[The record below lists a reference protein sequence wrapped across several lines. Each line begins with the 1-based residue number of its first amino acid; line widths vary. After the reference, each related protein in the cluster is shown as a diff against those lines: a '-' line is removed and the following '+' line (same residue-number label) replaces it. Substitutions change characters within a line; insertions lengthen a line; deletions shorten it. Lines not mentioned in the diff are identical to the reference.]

1 MLIQFTANNY
11 LSFKEEI
18 KFSLVA
24 SSLKD
29 RKIDDD
35 LVIFNPIQNNKLRLL
50 KSAVIYGAN
59 ASGKSN
65 FINAIRF
72 YRNFIS
78 NSSKAM
84 QVDDKID
91 VEHYKLNS
99 ECDNEPSV
107 FEAIFLYKEI
117 QYRYGFAVT
126 EKKIESEW
134 LYMKEIKPKAKEI
147 ELFFREDNTFPV
159 IHDKFSIGK
168 DLVNKKMVRANALLL
183 SVAAQFNDLIATDV
197 FHWLNSFNSISG
209 LQEDGYK
216 SYTISKLDD
225 PTYRQ
230 RIIDFTKFADLGID
244 DLKVIHG
251 SVSEVN
257 PRDDSP
263 EELDNEMKTAFLGKP
278 VSSLVSFH
286 QKFDKDL
293 NETELVMFPF
303 YQNESMGTRKYFGLA
318 GPILD
323 TLDNGKILVIDELD
337 SKLHPLLTEKIIS
350 LFNSKETN
358 PKNAQ
363 LVFTSHDTNL
373 LSSQLFRRDQIWFAH
388 KNRYG
393 ATTMYSLAEYKE
405 AVRNDASF
413 EKNYLEGKYG
423 AVPSF
428 KNFKKLFTPK
438 NNLNNG

>member
-29 RKIDDD
+29 KKVGDD

-65 FINAIRF
+65 FISAIRF
-72 YRNFIS
+72 YRSFIS
-78 NSSKAM
+78 NSSRAT

-91 VEHYKLNS
+91 VENYKLNS

-107 FEAIFLYKEI
+107 FEAIFLIYGK

-126 EKKIESEW
+126 EDKIESEW
-134 LYMKEIKPKAKEI
+134 LYLKEIKPKAKEI
-147 ELFFREDNTFPV
+147 ELFFREENTFPNV
-159 IHDKFSIGK
+159 HDKFAIAK
-168 DLVNKKMVRANALLL
+168 DLVNKQMVRPNALLL
-183 SVAAQFNDLIATDV
+183 SVAAQFNDPIAAEI
-197 FHWLNSFNSISG
+197 FHWIGNFNSISG
-209 LQEDGYK
+209 LKEDGYK
-216 SYTISKLDD
+216 SYTVSKLNHPIDG
-225 PTYRQ
+225 Q
-230 RIIDFTKFADLGID
+230 RIINFTKFADLGID
-244 DLKVIHG
+244 DLKVIQG
-251 SVSEVN
+251 NISEVN
-257 PRDDSP
+257 PSENSP
-263 EELDNEMKTAFLGKP
+263 EVLNNEVKKAFIGKP
-278 VSSLVSFH
+278 VNSLVSFH

-293 NETELVMFPF
+293 KETELVMFPF
-303 YQNESMGTRKYFGLA
+303 YKNESMGTQKYFSLA

-363 LVFTSHDTNL
+363 LIFTSHDTNL
-373 LSSQLFRRDQIWFAH
+373 LSSQLFRRDQIWFTH

-428 KNFKKLFTPK
+428 KNFKKIFTQK
-438 NNLNNG
+438 NNSNNG

>member
-24 SSLKD
+24 SNLKD
-29 RKIDDD
+29 KKVEDD
-35 LVIFNPIQNNKLRLL
+35 LVIFNPIENNNLRLL

-65 FINAIRF
+65 FISAIKF
-72 YRNFIS
+72 YRTFIS
-78 NSSKAM
+78 NSSIAT

-91 VEHYKLNS
+91 VENYKLNS

-107 FEAIFLYKEI
+107 FESIFLWKEI
-117 QYRYGFAVT
+117 QYRYGFAVN
-126 EKKIESEW
+126 ENKIECEW
-134 LYMKEIKPKAKEI
+134 LYMKETKPRSREI
-147 ELFFREDNTFPV
+147 ELFFRDGSTFPT
-159 IHDKFSIGK
+159 IHDKLAIAK
-168 DLVNKKMVRANALLL
+168 DLVNKQMVRSNALLL
-183 SVAAQFNDLIATDV
+183 SVAAQFNDPIAIEV
-197 FHWLNSFNSISG
+197 FHWLKNLNIISG
-209 LQEDGYK
+209 LKEDGYK
-216 SYTISKLDD
+216 SYTVKKLDD

-244 DLKVIHG
+244 DLKVIQG
-251 SVSEVN
+251 NITDVN
-257 PRDDSP
+257 PRENSP
-263 EELDNEMKTAFLGKP
+263 EELNNDLKKNLLGKS

-286 QKFDKDL
+286 QKFDRELK
-293 NETELVMFPF
+293 ETELVMFPF
-303 YQNESMGTRKYFGLA
+303 YKSESTGTQKYFSLA

-323 TLDNGKILVIDELD
+323 TLDNGRILFIDELD

-350 LFNSKETN
+350 LFNSKKTN

-363 LVFTSHDTNL
+363 LIFTSHDTNL

-393 ATTMYSLAEYKE
+393 ATAMYSLAEYKE

-428 KNFKKLFTPK
+428 KNFDKLFTHK
-438 NNLNNG
+438 NDLNNG

>member
-29 RKIDDD
+29 KKVEDD

-65 FINAIRF
+65 FISAIRF

-91 VEHYKLNS
+91 VEHFKLNS

-126 EKKIESEW
+126 EDKIESEW
-134 LYMKEIKPKAKEI
+134 LFMKEIKPKAKEI
-147 ELFFREDNTFPV
+147 ELFFREDNTFPI

-251 SVSEVN
+251 NVSEVN

-263 EELDNEMKTAFLGKP
+263 EELDNEMKKAFLGKP

-373 LSSQLFRRDQIWFAH
+373 LSSQLFRRDQIWFTH